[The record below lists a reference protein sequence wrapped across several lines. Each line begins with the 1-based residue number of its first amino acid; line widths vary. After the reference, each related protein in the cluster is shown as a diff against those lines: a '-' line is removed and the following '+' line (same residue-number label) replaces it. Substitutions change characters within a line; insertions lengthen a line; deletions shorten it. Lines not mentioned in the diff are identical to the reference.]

1 MLYKICWCELGFIS
15 QINMFISNSN
25 PIYPPYPMCRHLF
38 LKSTTNYKFIISF
51 FFSKK
56 MSLQECDSSW
66 LHSDSL
72 GAISLGKK
80 KKKKQIPQISALLPC
95 WVFVYVWCE
104 SLWTTDPNNLAA
116 AGCQEMWK
124 GGNGAMPK
132 NSMQAGIL
140 SFHSGIPQFSFS
152 LRWRSHLQ
160 CFSHLH
166 LIWPDFMHYK
176 SHWEKIHN
184 LSLCFED
191 KKEDKRRWS
200 SLCCYLFIAI
210 VG

>member
-80 KKKKQIPQISALLPC
+80 KKKRSRFHKFLRCSHVESLFMCGVKVCEPLIQTTWLLLVVRRCERGGMEPCQRTACRQESWASTVGYLSSPSASDDVAISSVSATCTSSDLILCTTNHTGRKSTTCLSALRTRKKTRGDGPAC
-95 WVFVYVWCE
+95 
-104 SLWTTDPNNLAA
+104 AA
-116 AGCQEMWK
+116 
-124 GGNGAMPK
+124 
-132 NSMQAGIL
+132 IYL
-140 SFHSGIPQFSFS
+140 
-152 LRWRSHLQ
+152 LQ
-160 CFSHLH
+160 L
-166 LIWPDFMHYK
+166 
-176 SHWEKIHN
+176 
-184 LSLCFED
+184 
-191 KKEDKRRWS
+191 
-200 SLCCYLFIAI
+200 
-210 VG
+210 